1 VSMTV
6 KGMVTEIA
14 EVMTGI
20 DMTTAETLTI
30 IVKAMTNRDPM
41 SESWQSGGTVIIA
54 TLKMIVRPERRSDL
68 LETMRGMLEP
78 ARVERGC
85 LGYRLYEDVENRNAF
100 VLVEEWN
107 TPKDL
112 ERHIRTDNQRRLLA
126 LMDLLSEQP
135 ELRFNTVSHTAG
147 MDLIENVLKTDGSR

>member
-1 VSMTV
+1 MDTKILS
-6 KGMVTEIA
+6 
-14 EVMTGI
+14 
-20 DMTTAETLTI
+20 
-30 IVKAMTNRDPM
+30 
-41 SESWQSGGTVIIA
+41 
-54 TLKMIVRPERRSDL
+54 TLKMIVQPERRSDL

-85 LGYRLYEDVENRNAF
+85 LSYRLYEDVEDRNAF
-100 VLVEEWN
+100 VLVEEWE
-107 TPKDL
+107 TQQDI

-147 MDLIENVLKTDGSR
+147 MELIENVLKTDGPR